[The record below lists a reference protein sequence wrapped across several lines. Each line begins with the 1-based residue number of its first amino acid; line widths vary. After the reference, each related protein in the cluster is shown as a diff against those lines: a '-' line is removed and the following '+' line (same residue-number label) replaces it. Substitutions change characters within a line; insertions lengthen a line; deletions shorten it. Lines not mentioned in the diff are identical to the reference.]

1 MKIVLIAIVVAII
14 AAAGGGYFSY
24 NTAYSTALAAGTAAG
39 QDTGYKQGLAEG
51 QISGNTTGY
60 NTGRAIGL
68 KDGYDSGYT
77 KGKTEG
83 YVAGVTDGTTGKLG
97 EGYVVLHNPTLA
109 EVKDFLAQDT
119 TDKVPYNELTYV
131 CTHYARDV
139 INNAVKKG
147 IRTAYVEVRHT
158 GMSHSLIA
166 FETSDKGIMYFD
178 PQYDNEVRPV
188 LGKRYWQCMLPT
200 ESGVVFSAPNFDDTI
215 NDVLIIW

>member
-1 MKIVLIAIVVAII
+1 MKIVIIIVIALAL
-14 AAAGGGYFSY
+14 AAGGGYFAY
-24 NTAYSTALAAGTAAG
+24 NSAYSTALAAGTAAG
-39 QDTGYKQGLAEG
+39 QEAGNTAGYNKGKAEG
-51 QISGNTTGY
+51 LTIGKEE
-60 NTGRAIGL
+60 GRTAGQ
-68 KDGYDSGYT
+68 KEGYDTGYT

-83 YVAGVTDGTTGKLG
+83 YATGVTDGATGKLG

-109 EVKDFLAQDT
+109 EVKDFLAKDT

-147 IRTAYVEVRHT
+147 MRTAYVEIRHT

-166 FETSDKGIMYFD
+166 FETTDKGIMYFD

-188 LGKRYWQCMLPT
+188 LGKRYYQCMMPT

-215 NDVLIIW
+215 NDLLIIW